1 MGISPG
7 KLPWY
12 FATACVT
19 LLNRLLRLD
28 MKCES
33 SSSGHSPAIAAT
45 LEVGND
51 RFPVAELAPSY
62 LVLRSARALGPMHG
76 VVVMS
81 IDGKP
86 IRYPVALPQ
95 GINPHVD
102 RQPLLDIP
110 ASPLAEAV

>member
-1 MGISPG
+1 
-7 KLPWY
+7 
-12 FATACVT
+12 
-19 LLNRLLRLD
+19 LLYGLLRFD
-28 MKCES
+28 MKSAS
-33 SSSGHSPAIAAT
+33 STSGYSPTIAAT

-62 LVLRSARALGPMHG
+62 LVLRSARVLGPMHG
-76 VVVMS
+76 VVVMT

-86 IRYPVALPQ
+86 IRYPVMLPQ